1 MTDDRAIDL
10 VRAVNGAIAGSSS
23 TMTATVQDFLEWNL
37 DSSYLK
43 PVLPLLATCIQT
55 YMERWK
61 DNKSVYDKWQ
71 SLLLQIRQK
80 LPATLT
86 AEEILYLQDLVNA
99 ADDNN
104 SLKQSVAA
112 KLQTLLTQETI

>member
-1 MTDDRAIDL
+1 MIDDRAIDL
-10 VRAVNGAIAGSSS
+10 VRAVTGAIAGSSS
-23 TMTATVQDFLEWNL
+23 TMTATVQEFLELNL
-37 DSSYLK
+37 DRPYLE

-61 DNKSVYDKWQ
+61 NDKSVYDKWQ
-71 SLLLQIRQK
+71 SLLLQIRQQ

-86 AEEILYLQDLVNA
+86 AAEILYLQDLVKA

-112 KLQTLLTQETI
+112 KLQTLLAQETI